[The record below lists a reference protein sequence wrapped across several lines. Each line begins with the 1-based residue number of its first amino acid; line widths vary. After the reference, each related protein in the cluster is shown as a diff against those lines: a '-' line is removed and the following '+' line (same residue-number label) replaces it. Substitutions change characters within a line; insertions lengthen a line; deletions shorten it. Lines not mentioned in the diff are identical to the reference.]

1 MKIYGKLKWH
11 ARKAGGLF
19 LGMRVS
25 FPCMVLFEVGNEGA
39 TEAWYLP
46 VRLGLLVA
54 TVEVD
59 FFYGIAPAASI

>member
-1 MKIYGKLKWH
+1 
-11 ARKAGGLF
+11 
-19 LGMRVS
+19 
-25 FPCMVLFEVGNEGA
+25 MVLFEVGNEGA